1 MSSLKSKRVITAVIF
16 CAMVFLSSI
25 FELKGSLLEYV
36 IGYYELGSSDQGLAA
51 LLSSFGGMAAFVL
64 ALFMIGRVRKLRL
77 LTAGFSPEEVL
88 LRLILY
94 YSNLLI
100 GFIASFRIVKRE
112 AANQRV
118 ELEEEA
124 V

>member
-1 MSSLKSKRVITAVIF
+1 M
-16 CAMVFLSSI
+16 
-25 FELKGSLLEYV
+25 
-36 IGYYELGSSDQGLAA
+36 
-51 LLSSFGGMAAFVL
+51 FV
-64 ALFMIGRVRKLRL
+64 
-77 LTAGFSPEEVL
+77 VL

-94 YSNLLI
+94 YANLLI